1 LRVRSRSR
9 VTAGINSCNQGSA
22 ELTRRTSAIDEGTS
36 RITTGLAVS
45 AEESIDDTTLLGAVA
60 VDEGEGLAVQG
71 EASRLS
77 NSAASDEGD
86 NLVLAVTREGVLEG
100 DEAGDH
106 GSGVAVSGDAV
117 GEEGALG
124 ESPRV
129 RGDGEAAGGV
139 PGGGEGDFDVVA
151 LGEGVQPLTDGVGL
165 GRGEV
170 PDNVVVGGTSSAGD
184 EAVVASGTE
193 GIEFGGGGEVGVDLA

>member
-1 LRVRSRSR
+1 MRVRSPSR
-9 VTAGINSCNQGSA
+9 VAAGINSCNQGSA
-22 ELTRRTSAIDEGTS
+22 ELTRRTDAIDEVTS
-36 RITTGLAVS
+36 SIATGLAVS
-45 AEESIDDTTLLGAVA
+45 AEECIDDTTLLSAVA

-71 EASRLS
+71 EAGRLS

-86 NLVLAVTREGVLEG
+86 NLVLAVSREGVLKG
-100 DEAGDH
+100 DEAVDH
-106 GSGVAVSGDAV
+106 GGGVAVFGNAV
-117 GEEGALG
+117 GEEGALSK
-124 ESPRV
+124 SPRI

-165 GRGEV
+165 TRGEV
-170 PDNVVVGGTSSAGD
+170 PDNIVVGGTSGAGD

-193 GIEFGGGGEVGVDLA
+193 GVKFGGGGEVGVDLA